1 MAAPEAAHASQI
13 ELSKQGSEDH
23 EAFRI
28 RQPNGAPTFVPVTQ
42 D

>member
-13 ELSKQGSEDH
+13 EFSKQGSEDH

-28 RQPNGAPTFVPVTQ
+28 RNLEWKSA
-42 D
+42 